1 MRRKSLRASPV
12 EAVQVTPQLERTHFG
27 RASRSVE
34 KADTTV
40 GELAVGNRIISL
52 EVLTET
58 LLPHARCPK
67 CENWGTLTPSMGG
80 ERGQGL
86 AGVLRFFCRRC
97 DKLTLDMPT
106 SLEQV
111 RGHKCGPAQAG
122 LNLRACLAAVHCGI
136 GYEHVCRFMGLMNLP
151 APAEST
157 YQRAEDKMNKVMLEV
172 GAESMQRALAAE
184 RTAALA
190 VAGPSMYDQH
200 RVNIDVCADTQWM
213 KCGRAHNAADGYTPA
228 MGGRNRQV
236 IDAEYCTK
244 YGPLTNHKGSSGS
257 MEPI

>member
-1 MRRKSLRASPV
+1 MPGKHQKGQGVRAKQMATWGKGISKRRWKPGASRGTGGSPSPPPATPAKLPLKRATEVRRKSLRASPV
-12 EAVQVTPQLERTHFG
+12 EASLFTPQLEREHSG
-27 RASRSVE
+27 RCSRSVE
-34 KADTTV
+34 KPDTTV

-52 EVLTET
+52 EVLTEK

-106 SLEQV
+106 SVEQV

-157 YQRAEDKMNKVMLEV
+157 YQRAEDKMYKVMLEV
-172 GAESMQRALAAE
+172 GAESMQRADLQ
-184 RTAALA
+184 
-190 VAGPSMYDQH
+190 SSSS
-200 RVNIDVCADTQWM
+200 VNNNPCA
-213 KCGRAHNAADGYTPA
+213 N
-228 MGGRNRQV
+228 
-236 IDAEYCTK
+236 
-244 YGPLTNHKGSSGS
+244 
-257 MEPI
+257 